1 MKSKNL
7 SVRLDKVSEST
18 IDTIQSIIINETRSS
33 IINDALHLYNLVL
46 MTDNPLK
53 EQLKAERRYPY
64 YFIFECYEKKYK
76 NQ

>member
-7 SVRLDKVSEST
+7 SVRLDALSELT
-18 IDTIQSIIINETRSS
+18 IETIQSLPMGETRSA

-53 EQLKAERRYPY
+53 EQFKAERRFPY
-64 YFIFECYEKKYK
+64 YSTIVDYEKKYK